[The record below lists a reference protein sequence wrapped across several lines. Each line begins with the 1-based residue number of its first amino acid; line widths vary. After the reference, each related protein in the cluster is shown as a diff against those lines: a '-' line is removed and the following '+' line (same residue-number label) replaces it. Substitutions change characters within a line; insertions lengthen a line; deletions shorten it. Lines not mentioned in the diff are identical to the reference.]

1 MSKELTE
8 GQSVTRRFTVD
19 RARTIGFMGDEARVY
34 STPMAVQDIE
44 ETCHDF
50 LLERIA
56 DGQETVGTRVEIDHM
71 APTLEGAWVDVT
83 ITIQKVDGRA
93 VHIEASVAD
102 PVEEVARARHSRFIV
117 DIEKTRERLAAK
129 KAKTPAD

>member
-1 MSKELTE
+1 MSKELTAGE
-8 GQSVTRRFTVD
+8 STTRRFTID
-19 RARTIGFMGDEARVY
+19 RTRTIGFMGDEARVY
-34 STPMAVQDIE
+34 STPMVVQDIE

-56 DGQETVGTRVEIDHM
+56 PGQETVGTRVEIDHV

-83 ITIQKVDGRA
+83 ITIKEVDGRA
-93 VHIEASVAD
+93 VHIEAAVKD
-102 PVEEVARARHSRFIV
+102 PLEEVARARHSRFIV

-129 KAKTPAD
+129 KAKTPAG